1 VFNCGTLTLLW
12 GLNSWLP
19 AYLKMARHFDVQQQ
33 GIFSSLPFFL
43 TLLGMISSGLIADC
57 FGRRG
62 SLCFVRR
69 LLRGRWSYIDHN
81 GPSHSC
87 NGHCIRRRMLG
98 FGDPCIAPTFLFN
111 AVSFDDPYGSAAVP
125 NPFPAQYGPKIP
137 VADVTFTKPV
147 AIRWTFPIDFRIPR
161 ITTWNLV
168 LERQIAGNWVARAGY
183 YGNAGNFL
191 QAGTGELNPAIYIPG
206 ASTVANTQSR
216 RRYQDFANIRADRFR
231 KQLTLPFHAVDRGK
245 AIRPRLLAVG
255 QLHFAATNRQLW
267 MDQSLVCS

>member
-1 VFNCGTLTLLW
+1 
-12 GLNSWLP
+12 
-19 AYLKMARHFDVQQQ
+19 
-33 GIFSSLPFFL
+33 
-43 TLLGMISSGLIADC
+43 
-57 FGRRG
+57 
-62 SLCFVRR
+62 
-69 LLRGRWSYIDHN
+69 
-81 GPSHSC
+81 
-87 NGHCIRRRMLG
+87 MLG